1 MREERT
7 ASTLRIAA
15 KSSSSPMAVDDP
27 RPVEVVW
34 RDLHADA
41 VTGEDAD
48 AEAPHLAR
56 DVAEDLVAVV
66 ELHSEHR
73 VRERLEDLA
82 FELDLLFLGQ
92 TYMTLTFVACGP
104 FGDSPISY
112 STLAPSTSVRKPSPA
127 IAEKCTN
134 ASLPPSSGVMKP
146 KPFSSLNHFTTPVA
160 ISTALLIDPACA
172 RGTAFPHTTIAAWA
186 GGPDGQVVPAA
197 AAAVSRRRAGS
208 CRRPWCP
215 SAGRP
220 VVASRTGW
228 DRRSCRRCRRPASD
242 RRRPRCPG
250 WATARHPCRW
260 SSRSYPSCRCRWC
273 PAPAPAEWSA
283 SGRRCRSDRRS
294 RCPRR
299 P

>member
-27 RPVEVVW
+27 RPVEVVR

-48 AEAPHLAR
+48 AEASHLAR
-56 DVAEDLVAVV
+56 DVAENLVPVV
-66 ELHSEHR
+66 ELHPEHG
-73 VRERLEDLA
+73 VRERLDDLP

-104 FGDSPISY
+104 LAPSPSSY
-112 STLAPSTSVRKPSPA
+112 STLAPSASVRKPSPA

-160 ISTALLIDPACA
+160 MTPLLSVTHA
-172 RGTAFPHTTIAAWA
+172 
-186 GGPDGQVVPAA
+186 
-197 AAAVSRRRAGS
+197 
-208 CRRPWCP
+208 
-215 SAGRP
+215 
-220 VVASRTGW
+220 
-228 DRRSCRRCRRPASD
+228 
-242 RRRPRCPG
+242 
-250 WATARHPCRW
+250 
-260 SSRSYPSCRCRWC
+260 
-273 PAPAPAEWSA
+273 
-283 SGRRCRSDRRS
+283 
-294 RCPRR
+294 
-299 P
+299 